1 MTTFTQLN
9 ARLKNL
15 VNCWL
20 LVLGLKE
27 CLVECGTLCV
37 KSEVILLQSNSKTL
51 SPYYF
56 FVMTTIVENYHST
69 VSSLVTVNC
78 RSMTVMRWLHVAE
91 SGVFQETIVVLFL
104 KVSFFFVA
112 TVLISQDDKNL
123 RLHILVLTLCHL
135 TISPKKENCKK
146 MSLLPQ

>member
-78 RSMTVMRWLHVAE
+78 RSMTVMRWLHGAE

-104 KVSFFFVA
+104 KVSFFCSNSTDLTRWQKPEVTHPGSNTLPF
-112 TVLISQDDKNL
+112 DNL
-123 RLHILVLTLCHL
+123 A
-135 TISPKKENCKK
+135 KERKIKK